1 MKTFEI
7 DGTNYAIEPCTAI
20 CAADAGDESKRQEA
34 LYVANK
40 YNGEL
45 FEYIVFGYDMPETE
59 EAFLEMC
66 DDASAWESNCETL
79 KTALYSQKKGQ
90 TTMKQISVDNGTSYT
105 TPAEALKAVSIDTMA
120 EYMDDNTREAV
131 HNELAPCSDIEFLTR
146 YLELA
151 PDDLIIG

>member
-7 DGTNYAIEPCTAI
+7 DGANYAIEPCTAI

-34 LYVANK
+34 LCVTNEC
-40 YNGEL
+40 NGEL
-45 FEYIVFGYDMPETE
+45 FEYVVFGYDMPETE